1 MTSTESFAC
10 LDCGCSIL
18 RPGPRGGMSQNV
30 ECARC
35 KSRFNVTYWR
45 GALIRADRIDNNGEW
60 REDMFPKIL
69 E

>member
-1 MTSTESFAC
+1 
-10 LDCGCSIL
+10 
-18 RPGPRGGMSQNV
+18 MSQNV